1 MLLNLIYQTLW
12 HIAPPFIR
20 RYLRRRAR
28 QAPAYLAHWNERFG
42 QPHPAPVQNAIWV
55 HAVSVGETRAAEP
68 LIQALQQH
76 FPHTPLLMT
85 QTTPTG
91 RATAEALY
99 PQAQCRYLPYDKPSY
114 IRQFLREHRP
124 RLGIL
129 METEI
134 WPNTLSL
141 CHHHGIPMFM
151 ANARLSEKSQQGY
164 LKARSLIRPALQTLR
179 GCYAQTEA
187 DAERLRRI
195 GAAHVTV
202 CGNSKY
208 DISAPAAM
216 HALAADFKQR
226 IGNRPVVVAASTR
239 FYQQQDEA
247 ALLLQAWQAYRGDAL
262 LIIVP
267 RHPERFQAAF
277 SSAEQHGF
285 KVQNRSDNTPVHANT
300 QIWIGDS
307 MGELFAY
314 FLAAEV
320 AFVGGSLVD
329 SGCHNMIEPIACGLP
344 TLFGPSTYN
353 FAAAAASSVASGAAV
368 QVADATAWQQQ
379 TATLLAN
386 PAARAHMAA
395 QAHGFIRQHQG
406 ASARMAAAIAA
417 SITTA
422 KPA

>member
-76 FPHTPLLMT
+76 FPNTPLLMT

-195 GAAHVTV
+195 GAAHVAV

-208 DISAPAAM
+208 DISPSSAM
-216 HALAADFKQR
+216 HTLAQQFRRR
-226 IGNRPVVVAASTR
+226 IGQRPVVVCASTR
-239 FYQQQDEA
+239 EHHGQDEA
-247 ALLLQAWQAYRGDAL
+247 EWLLRQWQAYRGNAL
-262 LIIVP
+262 LVVVP
-267 RHPERFQAAF
+267 RHPERFAAT
-277 SSAEQHGF
+277 AAIARNLGF
-285 KVQNRSDNTPVHANT
+285 TVQQRSDNQAVAAGT

-314 FLAAEV
+314 YLAADL

-329 SGCHNMIEPIACGLP
+329 TGCQNIIEPIACGKP

-353 FAAAAASSVASGAAV
+353 FADACARAQTAGAARQV
-368 QVADATAWQQQ
+368 QNAAEWYALVQQWLADPGQYRDIAQH
-379 TATLLAN
+379 
-386 PAARAHMAA
+386 ARQFI
-395 QAHGFIRQHQG
+395 QAHQG
-406 ASARMAAAIAA
+406 ASRRIADAIAA
-417 SITTA
+417 SL
-422 KPA
+422 

>member
-1 MLLNLIYQTLW
+1 MLLTLLYQTLW

-28 QAPAYLAHWNERFG
+28 QAPAYLAHWDERFG
-42 QPHPAPVQNAIWV
+42 RPYPAPVQNAIWV

-68 LIQALQQH
+68 LIRALQQH
-76 FPHTPLLMT
+76 FPHAPLLVT

-114 IRQFLREHRP
+114 ISQFIREHRP

-134 WPNTLSL
+134 WPNTLNM
-141 CHHHGIPMFM
+141 CHRHGIPMFM

-164 LKARSLIRPALQTLR
+164 LKAHSLIRPALQTLR
-179 GCYAQTEA
+179 GCSAQTEA
-187 DAERLRRI
+187 DARRLRRI
-195 GAAHVTV
+195 GAAQVAV
-202 CGNSKY
+202 YGNSKY
-208 DISAPAAM
+208 DISAPPAM
-216 HALAADFKQR
+216 QQLAAHFQQR

-239 FYQQQDEA
+239 LYHQQDEA
-247 ALLLQAWQAYRGDAL
+247 ALLLQAWQAYRGNAL

-277 SSAEQHGF
+277 AAAEQHSF
-285 KVQNRSDNTPVHANT
+285 RVQNRSDNAPVHADT
-300 QIWIGDS
+300 QVWIGDS

-314 FLAAEV
+314 FLAADV

-344 TLFGPSTYN
+344 TLFGSSTYN
-353 FAAAAASSVASGAAV
+353 FAAAAASAVASGAAI
-368 QVADATAWQQQ
+368 QVADAEQWQQQ
-379 TATLLAN
+379 TAALLAD
-386 PAARAHMAA
+386 PAARARMAA

-406 ASARMAAAIAA
+406 ASARMAAAIAQA
-417 SITTA
+417 A
-422 KPA
+422 AA